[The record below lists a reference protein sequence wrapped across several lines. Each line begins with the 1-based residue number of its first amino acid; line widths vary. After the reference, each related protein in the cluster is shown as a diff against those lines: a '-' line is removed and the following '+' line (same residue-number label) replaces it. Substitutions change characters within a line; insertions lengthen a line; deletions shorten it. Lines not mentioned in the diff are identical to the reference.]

1 MNGCVLKNQGWAGDQ
16 GKEMKQMGLYLL
28 GVTQFCRMAVEAG
41 AVKLQEVDGL
51 FDNDPLKIGTSK
63 YGMKIERPRYI
74 PDVEVAITLNE
85 QFHLEVIRQLLK
97 LGYRNLSIIFRTP
110 EGFEK
115 RKYDFG
121 HYDFPPDDKC
131 MVVLYLENRSYSGI
145 CAVDYMMRNRLVKIP
160 SDLHIVTYVD
170 SGSQTDQYFYAAM
183 ADYSITE
190 RTELKGHGKSIQL
203 WHGFPFKAMEHMV
216 SDYVSTDRRVSNFW
230 HSYDFI
236 ASYGKMYTNFMS
248 ACYGTLA
255 SQYVVTGMPRNDL
268 LFVTDGRRN
277 LRDLLPDSEGKKIIF
292 YMPTFRKVEA
302 EIAFYARTDGSTDGY
317 LFYWQDFSVD
327 ILEKFCERNNIY
339 FVFKLHPSDASKVRT
354 WHAHSDHIGVITDE
368 DLSDKCIYE
377 YLNAADVLISDY
389 SSVYFDYLL
398 LDRPILFTDKDIDDY
413 AANRGIMLEPLEL
426 WRPGAV
432 VHTMNDLMAE
442 IEEALDG
449 RDLYK
454 AARARTRALVHHYV
468 DGRSTQ
474 RLLDFISEDWGK
486 ANG

>member
-1 MNGCVLKNQGWAGDQ
+1 M
-16 GKEMKQMGLYLL
+16 ELYLL
-28 GVTQFCRMAVEAG
+28 GVTQFCRTAVEAG
-41 AVKLQEVDGL
+41 AVRLEEVDGL
-51 FDNDPLKIGTSK
+51 FDNDPLKIGTVE
-63 YGMKIERPRYI
+63 YGMKIESPQYI
-74 PDVEVAITLNE
+74 PDVEVVITLRE
-85 QFHLEVIRQLLK
+85 KFHLEVIRQLLK
-97 LGYRNLSIIFRTP
+97 LGYRKLSIIFSTP

-115 RKYDFG
+115 KDYNFENYD
-121 HYDFPPDDKC
+121 YPPDDKC
-131 MVVLYLENRSYSGI
+131 MVVLCLQNRSYSGI
-145 CAVDYMMRNRLVKIP
+145 CAIDYMIQNRLVEKP
-160 SDLHIVTYVD
+160 SDLYIVTYVD
-170 SGSQTDQYFYAAM
+170 RNSQNDQYFYEAM
-183 ADYSITE
+183 SDYSITE
-190 RTELKGHGKSIQL
+190 RTELEGYGKSIQL

-230 HSYDFI
+230 YSYDYI

-268 LFVTDGRRN
+268 LFVTDGKRN
-277 LRDLLPDSEGKKIIF
+277 LCELLPDSEGKKIVF

-302 EIAFYARTDGSTDGY
+302 EIAFYARTDGNTDGY
-317 LFYWQDFSVD
+317 LFYWPDFSVEV
-327 ILEKFCERNNIY
+327 LEKFCERNNIY

-354 WHAHSDHIGVITDE
+354 WHVQSRHIGVITDE

-377 YLNAADVLISDY
+377 YLNAADLLISDY

-432 VHTMNDLMAE
+432 VHTMDDLMSE
-442 IEEALDG
+442 IKEALDG

-468 DGRSTQ
+468 DGHSTQ
-474 RLLDFISEDWGK
+474 RLLDFITEDWGK

>member
-1 MNGCVLKNQGWAGDQ
+1 
-16 GKEMKQMGLYLL
+16 MGVYLL
-28 GVTQFCRMAVEAG
+28 GVTQLCGMAVEAG
-41 AVKLQEVDGL
+41 VVELQEVDGL
-51 FDNDPLKIGTSK
+51 FDNDPLKIGTEK
-63 YGMKIERPRYI
+63 YGMKIERPRFI
-74 PDVEVAITLNE
+74 PDVEVTITLKE

-97 LGYRNLSIIFRTP
+97 LGYRKLSIIFRKS

-115 RKYDFG
+115 KYYNFEQ
-121 HYDFPPDDKC
+121 YDYPPNDKC

-145 CAVDYMMRNRLVKIP
+145 CAIDYMIHNRLVKMP
-160 SDLHIVTYVD
+160 SDLYIVLYA
-170 SGSQTDQYFYAAM
+170 DQNDQMARCFYAAM
-183 ADYSITE
+183 ADYLVTE
-190 RTELKGHGKSIQL
+190 RTELKGYGKSIQL

-216 SDYVSTDRRVSNFW
+216 SDFVSTNRRVSNFW
-230 HSYDFI
+230 YSYDFI

-255 SQYVVTGMPRNDL
+255 SQYVMTGMPRNDL
-268 LFVTDGRRN
+268 LFVTDGKRN
-277 LRDLLPDSEGKKIIF
+277 LCELLPDSEGKKIIF
-292 YMPTFRKVEA
+292 YMPTFRKIEA
-302 EIAFYARTDGSTDGY
+302 EIAFYARTDGNTDGY

-354 WHAHSDHIGVITDE
+354 WYVQSRYIGVITDE
-368 DLSDKCIYE
+368 DLSDKCTYE
-377 YLNAADVLISDY
+377 YLNAADLLISDY

-413 AANRGIMLEPLEL
+413 AANRGIMLEPLDL

-432 VHTMNDLMAE
+432 VHTMNDLMSE
-442 IEEALDG
+442 IKEALDG
-449 RDLYK
+449 RDLYR
-454 AARARTRALVHHYV
+454 AARARTRSLVHHYV

-474 RLLDFISEDWGK
+474 RLLDFIAEDWGK

>member
-1 MNGCVLKNQGWAGDQ
+1 
-16 GKEMKQMGLYLL
+16 MGIYLL

-41 AVKLQEVDGL
+41 TVVLQEVEGL
-51 FDNDPLKIGTSK
+51 FDNDSSKIGTAK

-74 PDVEVAITLNE
+74 PDVEVVVTLKE
-85 QFHLEVIRQLLK
+85 KFHLEVIRQLLK
-97 LGYRNLSIIFRTP
+97 LGYRKLSIIFRTS
-110 EGFEK
+110 EGLEK
-115 RKYDFG
+115 KDYNFG
-121 HYDFPPDDKC
+121 QYDFPPDGKC
-131 MVVLYLENRSYSGI
+131 MVVLCLQNRSYSGI

-160 SDLHIVTYVD
+160 PNLYIVTYAD
-170 SGSQTDQYFYAAM
+170 QGSQTDQYFYAAM
-183 ADYSITE
+183 ADYSVTE
-190 RTELKGHGKSIQL
+190 RTELEGCGKSVQL

-230 HSYDFI
+230 HSYDYI

-268 LFVTDGRRN
+268 LFVTDGKRN
-277 LRDLLPDSEGKKIIF
+277 LRELLPDTEGKKIIF

-317 LFYWQDFSVD
+317 LFYWQDFSAEV
-327 ILEKFCERNNIY
+327 LEKFCERNNIY

-354 WHAHSDHIGVITDE
+354 WHVQSGHIGVITDE

-377 YLNAADVLISDY
+377 YLNAADLLISDY

-398 LDRPILFTDKDIDDY
+398 LDRPILFTDQDIDDY

-432 VHTMNDLMAE
+432 VHAMNDLLAA
-442 IEEALDG
+442 IEEVLAG

-454 AARARTRALVHHYV
+454 EARARTRSLVHHFV
-468 DGRSTQ
+468 DGHSTQ
-474 RLLDFISEDWGK
+474 RLLDFIAEDWRETN
-486 ANG
+486 A

>member
-1 MNGCVLKNQGWAGDQ
+1 
-16 GKEMKQMGLYLL
+16 
-28 GVTQFCRMAVEAG
+28 
-41 AVKLQEVDGL
+41 
-51 FDNDPLKIGTSK
+51 
-63 YGMKIERPRYI
+63 
-74 PDVEVAITLNE
+74 
-85 QFHLEVIRQLLK
+85 
-97 LGYRNLSIIFRTP
+97 
-110 EGFEK
+110 
-115 RKYDFG
+115 
-121 HYDFPPDDKC
+121 
-131 MVVLYLENRSYSGI
+131 
-145 CAVDYMMRNRLVKIP
+145 
-160 SDLHIVTYVD
+160 
-170 SGSQTDQYFYAAM
+170 
-183 ADYSITE
+183 
-190 RTELKGHGKSIQL
+190 
-203 WHGFPFKAMEHMV
+203 
-216 SDYVSTDRRVSNFW
+216 
-230 HSYDFI
+230 
-236 ASYGKMYTNFMS
+236 
-248 ACYGTLA
+248 
-255 SQYVVTGMPRNDL
+255 
-268 LFVTDGRRN
+268 
-277 LRDLLPDSEGKKIIF
+277 
-292 YMPTFRKVEA
+292 MPTFRKVEA

-377 YLNAADVLISDY
+377 YLNAADLLISDY